1 MINLEEHIV
10 EIDGKKYI
18 PYDNVVNMLNEAY
31 NTPKL
36 DDAFDNLNKAIN
48 DINNSINETLKD
60 D

>member
-1 MINLEEHIV
+1 MIKLEEYIV

-18 PYDNVVNMLNEAY
+18 LYDNVVNMLNEAY
-31 NTPKL
+31 NTSKL
-36 DDAFDNLNKAIN
+36 DNAFDNLNKAIN